1 MDINNSIILAWMHG
15 TTHPTNQQTMPITF
29 TTEPIGTGT
38 LNFSTG
44 LAASGCIN
52 IVGFT
57 KSTVRINYYADTSY
71 TIPYYLICV
80 GY

>member
-1 MDINNSIILAWMHG
+1 MHG
-15 TTHPTNQQTMPITF
+15 TTNPTNHQALPITF

-38 LNFSTG
+38 LNLSTSLVAG
-44 LAASGCIN
+44 GCVN

-57 KSTVRINYYADTSY
+57 TSTVRINYFADASY
-71 TIPYYLICV
+71 NVPYYLICI